1 MALIFWIVLGLGA
14 GLLASKRF
22 HHAASALAL
31 DLILGVGGAVAGG
44 LAFGFLGVTQSTA
57 LVAAGG
63 VISAAAGAVAM
74 LACYRAIFRP
84 A

>member
-1 MALIFWIVLGLGA
+1 MAVIVWIVLGLAA

-22 HHAASALAL
+22 HHTASALAL
-31 DLILGVGGAVAGG
+31 DVTLGVAGAATGG
-44 LAFGFLGVTQSTA
+44 LAFDFLGLTQS
-57 LVAAGG
+57 AAFASAGSAIG
-63 VISAAAGAVAM
+63 AAAGAVAL